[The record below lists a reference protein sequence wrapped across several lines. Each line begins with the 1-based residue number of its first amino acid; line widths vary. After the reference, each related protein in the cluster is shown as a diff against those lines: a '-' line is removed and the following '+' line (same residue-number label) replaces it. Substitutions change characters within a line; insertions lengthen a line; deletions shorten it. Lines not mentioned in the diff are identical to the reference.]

1 MALIKPNNN
10 TISAITALPAAITT
24 GKVLQVVT
32 TNTSSRVT
40 TTSTSF
46 VTASNGLTVDI
57 TPSSTSNKIFVMAS
71 TCIRNNN
78 DESYTTATIFRDS
91 TNLGNS
97 NLGMGTV
104 WSKVGALINVPHTMQ
119 YLDSPSSTSQLTY
132 QVYFRAVGSGTAY
145 LNGID
150 SNNQG
155 TITAFEI
162 GG

>member
-1 MALIKPNNN
+1 MAIITLNNN
-10 TISAITALPAAITT
+10 SLSSISSLPAGVG

-32 TNTSSRVT
+32 ANTSSKVT

-46 VTASNGLTVDI
+46 VTASNGLTVNI

-71 TCIRNNN
+71 TCIRNSSN
-78 DESYTTATIFRDS
+78 ESYTTATIYRDS

-104 WSKVGALINVPHTMQ
+104 WGSNSSVPNVPHTMQ

-132 QVYFRAVGSGTAY
+132 QVYFRSVGSGTSS
-145 LNGID
+145 LNGLD
-150 SNNQG
+150 NNNQG

-162 GG
+162 AG

>member
-1 MALIKPNNN
+1 MAIITLNNN
-10 TISAITALPAAITT
+10 SLSNISSLPAGVG

-32 TNTSSRVT
+32 ANTSSKVT

-46 VTASNGLTVDI
+46 VTASNGLTVNI

-71 TCIRNNN
+71 TCIRNSSN
-78 DESYTTATIFRDS
+78 ESYTTATIYRDS

-104 WSKVGALINVPHTMQ
+104 WGSNSSVPNVPHTMQ

-132 QVYFRAVGSGTAY
+132 QVYFRSVGSGTSS
-145 LNGID
+145 LNGLD
-150 SNNQG
+150 NNNQG

-162 GG
+162 AG

>member
-1 MALIKPNNN
+1 MIIKPNNN
-10 TISAITALPAAITT
+10 TISAITALPAAIPT

-32 TNTSSRVT
+32 TNTSSKVT

-46 VTASNGLTVDI
+46 VTASNGLTVNI

-71 TCIRNNN
+71 TCIRNSSN
-78 DESYTTATIFRDS
+78 ESYTTATIYRDS

-104 WSKVGALINVPHTMQ
+104 WGSNSSVPNVPHTMQ

-132 QVYFRAVGSGTAY
+132 QVYFRSVGSGTSS
-145 LNGID
+145 LNGLD
-150 SNNQG
+150 NNNQG

-162 GG
+162 SG

>member
-1 MALIKPNNN
+1 MAIIKPNNN
-10 TISAITALPAAITT
+10 TISAITALPAAIST

-32 TNTSSRVT
+32 TNTSSKVT

-46 VTASNGLTVDI
+46 VTASNGLTVNI

-71 TCIRNNN
+71 TCIRNSSN
-78 DESYTTATIFRDS
+78 ESYTTATIYRDS

-104 WSKVGALINVPHTMQ
+104 WGSNSSVPNVPHTMQ

-132 QVYFRAVGSGTAY
+132 QVYFRSVGSGTSS
-145 LNGID
+145 LNGLD
-150 SNNQG
+150 NNNQG

-162 GG
+162 SG